1 MLRNPTEVF
10 LVGMA
15 VIFLFP
21 YLIWK
26 IFKTDNYAP
35 LAIIQIVSG
44 IILGP
49 ALFGK
54 AFPEFYNT
62 VFTEDNIK
70 VLSGIAWWG
79 VMLFVWTAGVELDL
93 KSVINKKKD
102 TAVTAFFALATPLIF
117 GSALALIISNY
128 SGWVGNSAQTWQF
141 VIGIGMATAVTALP
155 ILVLL
160 MEKLGIFKKELG
172 IRVLRY
178 ASFDDIL
185 IWSVL
190 AIIIMDWERVA
201 RQIAFIPFF
210 IVLSYALYKI
220 MNKTTD
226 SRDRWAIAMFWVII
240 IGFSADWAGLHYM
253 VGAFLAGVVMK
264 SEWFSETEMEIF
276 KKNVLLILMPVF
288 FLITGL
294 KTNWS
299 VSGLV
304 ILLVAGLLLITQFSS
319 KIIGV
324 SIAGKILKW
333 EKGESLVIGTLLQTK
348 ALIEIIF
355 CTILLDKGIITSQMF
370 TALLLM
376 AVFSTISTVP
386 ITRRLLNK
394 GSRV

>member
-1 MLRNPTEVF
+1 
-10 LVGMA
+10 MA
-15 VIFLFP
+15 IC
-21 YLIWK
+21 Y
-26 IFKTDNYAP
+26 
-35 LAIIQIVSG
+35 
-44 IILGP
+44 
-49 ALFGK
+49 
-54 AFPEFYNT
+54 
-62 VFTEDNIK
+62 
-70 VLSGIAWWG
+70 
-79 VMLFVWTAGVELDL
+79 
-93 KSVINKKKD
+93 
-102 TAVTAFFALATPLIF
+102 
-117 GSALALIISNY
+117 
-128 SGWVGNSAQTWQF
+128 
-141 VIGIGMATAVTALP
+141 
-155 ILVLL
+155 
-160 MEKLGIFKKELG
+160 
-172 IRVLRY
+172 
-178 ASFDDIL
+178 DDIL

-190 AIIIMDWERVA
+190 AIIIMDWERVT

-210 IVLSYALYKI
+210 IALSYALYKI

-226 SRDRWAIAMFWVII
+226 ARDRWAIAMFWVII

-299 VSGLV
+299 VSGLA

-355 CTILLDKGIITSQMF
+355 CTILLDKGIITSEMF

-386 ITRRLLNK
+386 ITRRLL
-394 GSRV
+394 SRPQNA

>member
-26 IFKTDNYAP
+26 IFKTDSYAP

-62 VFTEDNIK
+62 IFTEDNIK

-102 TAVTAFFALATPLIF
+102 TTVTAFFALATPLIF

-178 ASFDDIL
+178 ASLDDIL

-210 IVLSYALYKI
+210 IALSYALYKI
-220 MNKTTD
+220 MNKATD
-226 SRDRWAIAMFWVII
+226 ARDRWAIAMFWVIV

-299 VSGLV
+299 VSGLA

-386 ITRRLLNK
+386 ITRRLLWLK
-394 GSRV
+394 K